1 MVTFLQ
7 GQIDRLSS
15 MVATMQQ
22 GRQEGP
28 LSKEMV
34 KEVLVEVVREV
45 QNVDRLKLDLNQK
58 GIIDTAGNNNQ
69 RLQGQV
75 SQTRIITCSQLNRR
89 SMVILGSIRNSN
101 TRTRMQ

>member
-15 MVATMQQ
+15 MVSTMQQ
-22 GRQEGP
+22 GRQEGS

-75 SQTRIITCSQLNRR
+75 
-89 SMVILGSIRNSN
+89 G
-101 TRTRMQ
+101 

>member
-15 MVATMQQ
+15 MVSTMQQ
-22 GRQEGP
+22 GRQEGS

-45 QNVDRLKLDLNQK
+45 QNVDRLKLDLNKK
-58 GIIDTAGNNNQ
+58 GIIDTAVNNNQ
-69 RLQGQV
+69 QQQHLQGQV
-75 SQTRIITCSQLNRR
+75 GLAMI
-89 SMVILGSIRNSN
+89 
-101 TRTRMQ
+101 